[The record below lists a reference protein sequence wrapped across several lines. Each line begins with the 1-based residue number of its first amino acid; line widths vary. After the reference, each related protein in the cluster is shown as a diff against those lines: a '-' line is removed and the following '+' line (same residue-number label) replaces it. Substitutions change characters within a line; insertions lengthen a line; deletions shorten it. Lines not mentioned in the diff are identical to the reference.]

1 MMFCLKFNLK
11 IYFWTIKNYI
21 NLKYLIVTFLIIRVI
36 NFKLNIYF
44 ITKIQRKMNINFL
57 AFLQIIMLILFNFKH
72 VKKFLQ
78 NIFN

>member
-1 MMFCLKFNLK
+1 MFCLKFNLK